1 MLYFVVDFGA
11 QKFEIEEDFTHK
23 YISFMGRREREKV
36 EENGMKEEKFPVNT
50 NLHHDKN
57 VWVFLGGVKS

>member
-1 MLYFVVDFGA
+1 V
-11 QKFEIEEDFTHK
+11 HK
-23 YISFMGRREREKV
+23 NLRLRRISHTNIFHLWGEEREKV